1 VLGEQVTPNYL
12 LPSLFREMIMSIL
25 VILLCCVIVF
35 VILTRA
41 KDVSS
46 SNSDAQPKP
55 NYSEDTDSKS
65 SPEPLAGEAVV
76 GMLMGGTFDPILG
89 DEVREI
95 KDRILP
101 SPFSDD

>member
-1 VLGEQVTPNYL
+1 
-12 LPSLFREMIMSIL
+12 MSIL
-25 VILLCCVIVF
+25 VVLLCCLIVL
-35 VILTRA
+35 VVLTMA

-55 NYSEDTDSKS
+55 DSSEGTALKS
-65 SPEPLAGEAVV
+65 SPEPLSGEAVV